1 MLVLFVVLVVFFPP
15 VEIKSAVTF
24 VRVLSDCFFATER
37 FQGEE
42 EKLNWG
48 SVICLQQTTQ
58 AGVGASVLSQFCM
71 HRVVS
76 KRQERS
82 RTELHCMA
90 IGTLLSKKSLPI
102 SDFGVMWES
111 RTSVTK
117 SFICVLNL

>member
-48 SVICLQQTTQ
+48 WAQRL
-58 AGVGASVLSQFCM
+58 
-71 HRVVS
+71 
-76 KRQERS
+76 
-82 RTELHCMA
+82 
-90 IGTLLSKKSLPI
+90 
-102 SDFGVMWES
+102 FGS
-111 RTSVTK
+111 
-117 SFICVLNL
+117 